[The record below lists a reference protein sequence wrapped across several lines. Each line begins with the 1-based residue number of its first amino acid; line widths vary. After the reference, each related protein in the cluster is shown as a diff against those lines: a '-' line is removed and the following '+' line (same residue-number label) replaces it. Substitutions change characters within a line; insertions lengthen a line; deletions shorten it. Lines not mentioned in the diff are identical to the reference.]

1 MLPGLRILFAI
12 TLLSVSVVIFG
23 LGAAAFLRSA
33 HEDVANAPWRPIET
47 PVTARVDL
55 APTTLSML
63 RVEPEAT
70 IAAITARADAEAA
83 AAASPAETK
92 PPVATDAAPPPTFE
106 PHAEAPITA
115 KPAEAAAVA
124 PEPPPAPQT
133 IVAAV
138 EPAREQAPAVAEA
151 TAAEP
156 RVAEAKA
163 EDAKAAPT
171 ADTQPAPT
179 VVAALNTDK
188 VEQMPAKSA
197 FEPVAAPQESL
208 DVPVSTVIP
217 AETNAGADTLKADDK
232 VIQPAKVAVLGEPAA
247 AAPPLPSKDVKIP
260 APRVDPAVIEARRKH
275 QQMLVQRARAR
286 AAAAA
291 RARRVA
297 AARARAAR
305 AAAAAAAATNPFGAP
320 ANTTTNNIRTN

>member
-92 PPVATDAAPPPTFE
+92 PPVAADATPPPTLE
-106 PHAEAPITA
+106 PRAEAPITA
-115 KPAEAAAVA
+115 KPAEAAAIQ
-124 PEPPPAPQT
+124 PEPPPALQT

-151 TAAEP
+151 KAAEP
-156 RVAEAKA
+156 RAAEAKA

-171 ADTQPAPT
+171 ADAQPAPT

-188 VEQMPAKSA
+188 VEQTPAKSA
-197 FEPVAAPQESL
+197 FEPVSAPQESL
-208 DVPVSTVIP
+208 DVPVNAVLP

-232 VIQPAKVAVLGEPAA
+232 AIQLAKVAALGEPAT

-291 RARRVA
+291 ARARRVA

-305 AAAAAAAATNPFGAP
+305 AAAAAATNPFGAP
-320 ANTTTNNIRTN
+320 ANSSTNNIRTN